1 MEDEI
6 PFSTWLP
13 MTIIALTPVSSL
25 VYSSTLITAGIYL
38 LIRYVNLLVCKY
50 KNIIL
55 FIYYLYINFKI
66 NNIICWINS
75 KFWIRFEKNCC
86 LFNIRDN

>member
-1 MEDEI
+1 MAMKA
-6 PFSTWLP
+6 P
-13 MTIIALTPVSSL
+13 TPASSL
-25 VYSSTLITAGIYL
+25 VHSSTAGIYL

-66 NNIICWINS
+66 NNIIC
-75 KFWIRFEKNCC
+75 
-86 LFNIRDN
+86 